1 MKEINSITEFQVEL
15 KLIKKDKYSGSQK
28 VLNDFLIL
36 FKDFLANSKDLDSL
50 SNESLFKVVKFNL
63 RGLLESHNQFAL
75 LRHFNLEIMNACDSY
90 FTKLIDSKKQGENFK
105 VSLKDFLLQ
114 KVKSYIK
121 TWVSVNDRIAVNTLK
136 NIDFTDKTVLLH
148 SNSSTVRHLFN
159 YIRTQSM
166 PVEVIQTESR
176 PKCEGRVQ
184 ADYISSL
191 GFKVTYIIDAAAIKY
206 LSKVDFVLMGCDSVY
221 PDYFINKVG
230 TEAIAIG
237 CKIFKIPFYVITDSR
252 KISSTD
258 YIRPENKKPISE
270 IISGASAHKFNIENY
285 YFESTPNDYITK
297 LITESKVYEQGFK
310 LKF

>member
-1 MKEINSITEFQVEL
+1 MREITSINDFQTEL
-15 KLIKKDKYSGSQK
+15 RLIKRDKYSGSQK
-28 VLNDFLIL
+28 VLNDFLSL
-36 FKDFLANSKDLDSL
+36 FKDFLYNSKDLVSL
-50 SNESLFKVVKFNL
+50 SNEDLFKIVKFNF

-90 FTKLIDSKKQGENFK
+90 FSMLQEYKKQNTEFK

-114 KVKSYIK
+114 RVENYIR

-159 YIRTQSM
+159 YIRKQSI
-166 PVEVIQTESR
+166 PVEIIQTESR

-191 GFKVTYIIDAAAIKY
+191 GFKVTYIIDAAVIKY
-206 LSKVDFVLMGCDSVY
+206 LSKVDFVLMGCDSIY
-221 PDYFINKVG
+221 PEYFINKVG
-230 TEAIAIG
+230 TGAIALG
-237 CKIFKIPFYVITDSR
+237 CKMFKIPFYVITDSR
-252 KISSTD
+252 KMSATD

-270 IISGASAHKFNIENY
+270 VISGPSAHKFNIENY
-285 YFESTPNDYITK
+285 YFESIPNEFITK
-297 LITESKVYEQGFK
+297 LITEGVVYEQGFK
-310 LKF
+310 LKP